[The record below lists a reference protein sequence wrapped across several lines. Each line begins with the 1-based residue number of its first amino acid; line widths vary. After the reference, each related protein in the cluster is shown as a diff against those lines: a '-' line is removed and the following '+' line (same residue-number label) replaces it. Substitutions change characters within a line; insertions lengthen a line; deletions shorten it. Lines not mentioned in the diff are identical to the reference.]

1 MARQYRAGHLSGA
14 DFKHIRQG
22 LLLTQRELAGILGY
36 AQKIR
41 ISEYERET
49 NPVSIPLHIQ
59 EALLLLRSKGG
70 VAPEVWGSVR
80 EWTRH
85 DLAAE

>member
-1 MARQYRAGHLSGA
+1 MAQQYRAGHLTGQ
-14 DFKHIRQG
+14 DFKTIRHG
-22 LLLTQRELAGILGY
+22 LLLTQKELAGILGY

-41 ISEYERET
+41 ISEYERT
-49 NPVSIPLHIQ
+49 RNPVAIPLHIQ

-70 VAPEVWGSVR
+70 VAPEVWGTVR

-85 DLAAE
+85 EVAAE

>member
-1 MARQYRAGHLSGA
+1 MTEELTGR
-14 DFKHIRQG
+14 DFRRIRLG
-22 LLLTQRELAGILGY
+22 LGLTQRELAGILGY

-41 ISEYERET
+41 ISEYERAT
-49 NPVSIPLHIQ
+49 NPVAIPSHIQ
-59 EALLLLRSKGG
+59 EALLRLQAKGG

-85 DLAAE
+85 DAPGVP